1 MSQMDSPQI
10 VIEATSNIFNDV
22 SKPRGRGQARIKQ
35 PNKTFGRH
43 KSLLNLQP
51 LAKDKGKSMGNDL
64 ILDGAVIK
72 ETLDDSQVDFKA
84 SKNNGRG
91 QWWDRLQS
99 KLDRDKDIEKYVKK
113 PESLAKSPTRRN
125 STSPFKQTLTQNI
138 KRRDKL
144 SALLKKEGNP
154 SKS

>member
-1 MSQMDSPQI
+1 LP
-10 VIEATSNIFNDV
+10 
-22 SKPRGRGQARIKQ
+22 
-35 PNKTFGRH
+35 
-43 KSLLNLQP
+43 
-51 LAKDKGKSMGNDL
+51 KDKKGKSMGNDL
-64 ILDGAVIK
+64 ILDGEVIK
-72 ETLDDSQVDFKA
+72 ETLDDSQVDGKA
-84 SKNNGRG
+84 SKNKGRG

-125 STSPFKQTLTQNI
+125 STSPFKQTLAQNI

-144 SALLKKEGNP
+144 SDLLKKEGKP